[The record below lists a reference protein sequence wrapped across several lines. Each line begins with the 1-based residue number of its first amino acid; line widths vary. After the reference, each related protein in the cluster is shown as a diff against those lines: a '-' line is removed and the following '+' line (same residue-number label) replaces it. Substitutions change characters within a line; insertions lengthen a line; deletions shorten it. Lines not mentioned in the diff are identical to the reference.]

1 MRKQSKLVSIL
12 QEIPRLPLAIDW
24 DEIVANQVACL
35 CNGINNLGI
44 PDLIIAQNAI
54 QNDASL
60 YTLDKHFRLMAK
72 HLPLAEQSLPP
83 YGEPASRQLLTHLPR
98 HGFPYGS
105 PPVKRDVYAPVA
117 PRVPV
122 RFAAG
127 EAGRSVFQARGRLIT
142 PSYTCTLSYK

>member
-1 MRKQSKLVSIL
+1 MTVLVDSSIWVDYFRGKETAGSLEWLIEEGVIATNDLILSELLPALIMRKQSKLVSIL

-72 HLPLAEQSLPP
+72 HLPLRISE
-83 YGEPASRQLLTHLPR
+83 
-98 HGFPYGS
+98 
-105 PPVKRDVYAPVA
+105 
-117 PRVPV
+117 
-122 RFAAG
+122 
-127 EAGRSVFQARGRLIT
+127 
-142 PSYTCTLSYK
+142 